1 MAGAGCPRCG
11 GDTFSISISLSATG
25 DVSGSG
31 TKITCKACGHLL
43 TMEEFKR
50 TQGESKPA
58 EKPAP
63 PPAAPQA
70 AEPEGAACPDCGHAT
85 RTDVVPGA
93 LWCSWCGK
101 EVKPGRA
108 PSGGPKPTATFP
120 AASTPAA
127 SARPQAAATAPP
139 AAVAAPAVEEA
150 PVSEILLEAAQ
161 PNLFH
166 VNGFRVTGLPV
177 DATPR
182 EVSRQSERL
191 KMMEKLG
198 GGHRVAGPLPLDPPP
213 DSEAVRDALQRLHDP
228 ERRLVDELFWFWP
241 WKPGQRDGD
250 EAMQKLN
257 GGDVKGA
264 ADVWF
269 KREHEASEAYVS
281 MHNLAVLSHAT
292 ALDWEG
298 RTDGK
303 PLPPDKI
310 KERDACWKHAYSRWR
325 LLLEREEFW
334 SRLTARIRELDDP
347 RLPTG
352 TARRLR
358 AGLPVALLSINAQL
372 ALKAA
377 ERGDAAEAA
386 RHRGIV
392 EASGFSQPDI
402 EEALR
407 RAVAP
412 IRQRIHMLAKEAE
425 PEADAH
431 PEKADAVTR
440 RLVRQATPLLAVL
453 DRVLPQG
460 SMLRQA
466 AHDEVVLKALAC
478 EIPFANKTNKWKES
492 LALLELI
499 LPLAL
504 GETARSRIDDNIRIV
519 KGNIEQDR
527 VYGTCFFCGRNK
539 PADEAETEVK
549 LYGEVRRTPIYEGG
563 QFGERVQW
571 KNATLKV
578 PRCSTCK
585 EAHDKAQ
592 TAFTVGGV
600 AGFAMGLGSCITGM
614 SRERGGF
621 VLLGIVLIVI
631 GFGIGALIS
640 SRVLPK
646 DIKKVETKNEF
657 PRVKELIK
665 EGWSI
670 GEKPPGVQ

>member
-1 MAGAGCPRCG
+1 MAGTGCPRCG
-11 GDTFSISISLSATG
+11 GDTFNIRISLTPSGGVGG
-25 DVSGSG
+25 DG
-31 TKITCKACGHLL
+31 TEITCKACGHRLSL
-43 TMEEFKR
+43 EEFKR

-58 EKPAP
+58 EKPEP
-63 PPAAPQA
+63 PSAAG
-70 AEPEGAACPDCGHAT
+70 EPVGSENVLCPECGHAT

-93 LWCSWCGK
+93 QWCSWCGK

-108 PSGGPKPTATFP
+108 PAGRPKPTATFP
-120 AASTPAA
+120 ASSAPAA
-127 SARPQAAATAPP
+127 RPKPAVAAAPVAT
-139 AAVAAPAVEEA
+139 VAAPAVEEA

-161 PNLFH
+161 PNLYR

-182 EVSRQSERL
+182 EVTRQSERL
-191 KMMEKLG
+191 KMVEKLG
-198 GGHRVAGPLPLDPPP
+198 GAQKTPGPLPLDPPP

-241 WKPGQRDGD
+241 WQLGQRDAD
-250 EAMQKLN
+250 EALGKLAA
-257 GGDVKGA
+257 GDVKGA
-264 ADVWF
+264 AEVWF
-269 KREHEASEAYVS
+269 KRERDASEAHVS

-292 ALDWEG
+292 ALDWEQ
-298 RTDGK
+298 RPDGQS
-303 PLPPDKI
+303 LPADKV

-347 RLPTG
+347 RLTTG
-352 TARRLR
+352 TARRMR
-358 AGLPVALLSINAQL
+358 AGLPLALLSINAHL

-386 RHRGIV
+386 RHRGIM
-392 EASGFSQPDI
+392 EASGFSEPAI

-412 IRQRIHMLAKEAE
+412 IRQRIQMLTKEAE

-453 DRVLPQG
+453 DRILPEG
-460 SMLRQA
+460 NLMRQA
-466 AHDEVVLKALAC
+466 AHDEVALKALAC

-499 LPLAL
+499 RPLAVS
-504 GETARSRIDDNIRIV
+504 EAARARLDDNIRTV
-519 KGNIEQDR
+519 KGNVEQDR
-527 VYGTCFFCGRNK
+527 VYGTCWFCGRNK

-578 PRCSTCK
+578 PRCLTCK
-585 EAHDKAQ
+585 EAHTKSE
-592 TAFTVGGV
+592 TALTVGGV
-600 AGFAMGLGSCITGM
+600 IGFAMGLGSCITGM
-614 SRERGGF
+614 SREQGGF
-621 VLLGIVLIVI
+621 ILLGIVLILI
-631 GFGIGALIS
+631 GLGIGALIGNMTM
-640 SRVLPK
+640 PK
-646 DIKKVETKNEF
+646 DIQKPEHKNEF
-657 PRVKELIK
+657 TRVKELLK

>member
-1 MAGAGCPRCG
+1 MAGTGCPRCG
-11 GDTFSISISLSATG
+11 GDTFSISISLSPSG
-25 DVSGSG
+25 DVSGGG

-43 TMEEFKR
+43 SMDEFKR
-50 TQGESKPA
+50 TQAESKPA

-63 PPAAPQA
+63 PPPPPPPPVSAAPAPAAPAAAIEEAPASEILQEA
-70 AEPEGAACPDCGHAT
+70 AEP
-85 RTDVVPGA
+85 
-93 LWCSWCGK
+93 
-101 EVKPGRA
+101 
-108 PSGGPKPTATFP
+108 
-120 AASTPAA
+120 
-127 SARPQAAATAPP
+127 
-139 AAVAAPAVEEA
+139 
-150 PVSEILLEAAQ
+150 
-161 PNLFH
+161 NLYR

-182 EVSRQSERL
+182 EVTRQSERL

-198 GGHRVAGPLPLDPPP
+198 GAQKTAGPLPLDPPP

-241 WKPGQRDGD
+241 WQMGQRDAD
-250 EAMQKLN
+250 ESLQRLN
-257 GGDVKGA
+257 SGDVKGA
-264 ADVWF
+264 AEVWF
-269 KREHEASEAYVS
+269 KRERDASEAHTS

-292 ALDWEG
+292 ALDWEI
-298 RTDGK
+298 RPDGK
-303 PLPPDKI
+303 PLPPDKV
-310 KERDACWKHAYSRWR
+310 KERDACWKHAYSRWKH
-325 LLLEREEFW
+325 LLEREEFW

-352 TARRLR
+352 TARRMR
-358 AGLPVALLSINAQL
+358 TGLPVALLSINAQL
-372 ALKAA
+372 ALKSA

-386 RHRGIV
+386 RHRGIM
-392 EASGFSQPDI
+392 EASGFSELEI

-412 IRQRIHMLAKEAE
+412 IRQRIQMLTKAAE
-425 PEADAH
+425 PEADAN

-453 DRVLPQG
+453 DRILPEG

-499 LPLAL
+499 RPLAVSDA
-504 GETARSRIDDNIRIV
+504 ARSRIDDNIRTV

-527 VYGTCFFCGRNK
+527 VYGTCFYCGRNK

-563 QFGERVQW
+563 QIGERVQW

-614 SRERGGF
+614 SREQGGF

-657 PRVKELIK
+657 ARVKELLK
-665 EGWSI
+665 EGWSV